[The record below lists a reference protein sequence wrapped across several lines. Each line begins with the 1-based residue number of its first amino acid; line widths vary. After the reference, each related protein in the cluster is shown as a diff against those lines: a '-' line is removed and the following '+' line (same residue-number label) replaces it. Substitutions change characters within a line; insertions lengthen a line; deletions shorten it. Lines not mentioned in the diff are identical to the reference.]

1 MNQYHADDPARSPVV
16 MIGRADHRRLTRA
29 ALIDTSS
36 DADRIDF
43 LLYELDRAQVVEDDL
58 LPSDIVRL
66 GSIVRFSSDAHPE
79 RTIKLVLPEELN
91 AFNAYRLSV
100 TSMQGAALL
109 GLRPGDTMSW
119 ICPDG
124 SKGHVLV
131 SGVANTSVRR
141 G

>member
-66 GSIVRFSSDAHPE
+66 GSIVRTRMRAHKRAFRSIDRCQRNSDISFALF
-79 RTIKLVLPEELN
+79 R
-91 AFNAYRLSV
+91 S
-100 TSMQGAALL
+100 QAA
-109 GLRPGDTMSW
+109 D
-119 ICPDG
+119 
-124 SKGHVLV
+124 K
-131 SGVANTSVRR
+131 
-141 G
+141 